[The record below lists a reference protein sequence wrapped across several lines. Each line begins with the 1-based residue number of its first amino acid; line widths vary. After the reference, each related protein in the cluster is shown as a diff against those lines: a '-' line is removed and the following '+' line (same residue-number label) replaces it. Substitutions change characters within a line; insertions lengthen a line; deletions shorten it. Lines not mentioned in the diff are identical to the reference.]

1 MYDVAMSLYRKGGK
15 PMEYMTTKGAAER
28 WGFSEETI
36 RKWCKSNQLS
46 AAVKAEKVRG
56 RWRIPANVEC
66 PRQIKT
72 KKKG

>member
-1 MYDVAMSLYRKGGK
+1 
-15 PMEYMTTKGAAER
+15 MEYMTTKEAAER

-46 AAVKAEKVRG
+46 AVVKAEKVRG

-66 PRQIKT
+66 PKPL
-72 KKKG
+72 KHKEAGK